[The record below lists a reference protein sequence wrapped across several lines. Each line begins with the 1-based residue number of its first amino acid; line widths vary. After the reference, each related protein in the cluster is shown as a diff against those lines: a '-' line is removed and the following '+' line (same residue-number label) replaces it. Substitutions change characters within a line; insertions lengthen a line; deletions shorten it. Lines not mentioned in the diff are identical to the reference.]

1 MAKKTTKSK
10 TKKKVAKTSVKR
22 VKKEENSFGI
32 TLLIV
37 AGLILLIYFAS
48 NIDASVEVSIE
59 KNREINQEIVDETII
74 ISGTIYAS
82 KKAAMKKLR
91 FVPQSKLTDE
101 ERAFVESY

>member
-10 TKKKVAKTSVKR
+10 TKKKFAKTSVKR

-59 KNREINQEIVDETII
+59 KNREINQELVDETIM
-74 ISGTIYAS
+74 ISGKIYAS
-82 KKAAMKKLR
+82 KKAAMEKLR
-91 FVPQSKLTDE
+91 FVQSRLTDE